1 MRDHGVEYMDARKY
15 ICGRVDILQKSA
27 KLCEEVLVL
36 VKFDAE
42 GNVVGID
49 EAYKY
54 EKSHSGKEHYGK
66 GNEGLLFK
74 KRQIDPNGGEIQ
86 KPHEVGNDEVFA
98 KGKEV
103 IYPAA

>member
-1 MRDHGVEYMDARKY
+1 MDARKY
-15 ICGRVDILQKSA
+15 ICGRVDVLQKA
-27 KLCEEVLVL
+27 AELCEEVLVL
-36 VKFDAE
+36 VKFDAQ

-74 KRQIDPNGGEIQ
+74 KGKIVRKLPESELLGAL
-86 KPHEVGNDEVFA
+86 KDELDKAVL
-98 KGKEV
+98 
-103 IYPAA
+103 

>member
-15 ICGRVDILQKSA
+15 ICRGVDVLQKA
-27 KLCEEVLVL
+27 AELCEEVLVL
-36 VKFDAE
+36 VKFDAQIY
-42 GNVVGID
+42 VVGVD
-49 EAYKY
+49 KAYEY
-54 EKSHSGKEHYGK
+54 EKGHSGKEHYGK

-74 KRQIDPNGGEIQ
+74 KGQIDPNGGKIQ

-103 IYPAA
+103 VYPAA